1 MSNNTTLPVEEK
13 TDNESTTS
21 RDMKRLE
28 ISKQIY
34 IASKDALPLPMVL
47 EGINFIGQN
56 YPIWIKDDPYRTVL
70 LEIKDENGDG
80 WGYHA
85 PQEPYRI
92 LLPPYEPVILI
103 EDTRERGQ
111 FFPFFTYPFEHP
123 FNEAAAL
130 ISLPE
135 ITSIGIHI
143 S

>member
-1 MSNNTTLPVEEK
+1 MSNNGTLPVEEK
-13 TDNESTTS
+13 TESTTS
-21 RDMKRLE
+21 RDVKGLE
-28 ISKQIY
+28 IPKKIY

-47 EGINFIGQN
+47 EGINFIGQD
-56 YPIWIKDDPYRTVL
+56 YPTIWIKNDSYHTVL
-70 LEIKDENGDG
+70 LEIKNENGDA

-85 PQEPYRI
+85 PEPYKI

-111 FFPFFTYPFEHP
+111 FFPFFTYPFDDP
-123 FNEAAAL
+123 FNEAAVL